1 MKTGRM
7 LDILSGHQG
16 PVTSLSFSPE
26 SALLAS
32 GSWDKSVRLWDVY
45 EGRGQTDVLPH
56 AHDVL
61 AVAFRPDGK
70 QVAVS
75 TLDGQ
80 VFLWNPND
88 AQMQGTIEG
97 RRDMAGGKVIGDL
110 RSATAKASKSFK
122 TLAYSADGAVLLAG
136 GNGKYVCMY
145 DVDGRALLKKF
156 PLSKSKALDGT
167 IERLDSN
174 RVTDA
179 GPMDLLPAS
188 DSEDDDEGFRRGD
201 RGRGG
206 AGSGGPGG
214 SLPGAGAWNGAGSS
228 RSSGLDVK
236 KRPVIRC
243 KHVTFAPTG
252 QGWAASTTEGVMVF
266 TRDTGAAFDP
276 TDLGEDVT
284 PSAARRA
291 LRHGDARL
299 ALLMSLRLK
308 GADDD
313 ETLVAETL
321 ERVAPDAVASA
332 LRDFPNLAPRAAAG
346 VARGTGHE
354 GTARASDAP
363 VDPRALRGARPGYSL
378 GGSRRRRRR
387 GGAGGSRG
395 WVRPAV
401 VARAEAAV
409 EGVREPAQR
418 PGADGGGERVF
429 AGLRVRRAV
438 GVGQGVK

>member
-1 MKTGRM
+1 
-7 LDILSGHQG
+7 
-16 PVTSLSFSPE
+16 
-26 SALLAS
+26 
-32 GSWDKSVRLWDVY
+32 
-45 EGRGQTDVLPH
+45 
-56 AHDVL
+56 
-61 AVAFRPDGK
+61 
-70 QVAVS
+70 
-75 TLDGQ
+75 
-80 VFLWNPND
+80 
-88 AQMQGTIEG
+88 
-97 RRDMAGGKVIGDL
+97 MAGGKVIGDL

-167 IERLDSN
+167 DRASGLEPGHRRRADGPTPRVRLGG
-174 RVTDA
+174 RTTR
-179 GPMDLLPAS
+179 
-188 DSEDDDEGFRRGD
+188 GFRRGD

-313 ETLVAETL
+313 ESLVAETL

-332 LRDFPNLAPRAAAG
+332 LRDFPTSLLAPLLESLAERVTKGPHAHLMLRWTRELCVAHGRAIHSAAHGGGGGAGALVGAAAG
-346 VARGTGHE
+346 CDQRLL
-354 GTARASDAP
+354 P
-363 VDPRALRGARPGYSL
+363 ALRRLSKAFANL
-378 GGSRRRRRR
+378 HNDLEQT
-387 GGAGGSRG
+387 
-395 WVRPAV
+395 
-401 VARAEAAV
+401 AEAS
-409 EGVREPAQR
+409 
-418 PGADGGGERVF
+418 VF
-429 AGLRVRRAV
+429 LLDYVCAAPSASA
-438 GVGQGVK
+438 KA

>member
-1 MKTGRM
+1 
-7 LDILSGHQG
+7 
-16 PVTSLSFSPE
+16 
-26 SALLAS
+26 
-32 GSWDKSVRLWDVY
+32 
-45 EGRGQTDVLPH
+45 
-56 AHDVL
+56 
-61 AVAFRPDGK
+61 
-70 QVAVS
+70 
-75 TLDGQ
+75 
-80 VFLWNPND
+80 
-88 AQMQGTIEG
+88 MQGTIEG

-122 TLAYSADGAVLLAG
+122 TLAYSADGAVLLGG

-313 ETLVAETL
+313 ESLVAETL

-332 LRDFPNLAPRAAAG
+332 LRDFPTSLLAPLLESLAERVTKGPHAHLMLRWTRELCVAHGRAIHSAAHGGGGGAGALVGAAAG
-346 VARGTGHE
+346 CDQRLL
-354 GTARASDAP
+354 P
-363 VDPRALRGARPGYSL
+363 ALRRLSKAFANL
-378 GGSRRRRRR
+378 HNDLEQT
-387 GGAGGSRG
+387 
-395 WVRPAV
+395 
-401 VARAEAAV
+401 AEAS
-409 EGVREPAQR
+409 
-418 PGADGGGERVF
+418 VF
-429 AGLRVRRAV
+429 LLDYVCAAPSASA
-438 GVGQGVK
+438 KA